1 MSREGRIERATA
13 ETTVRITVGLDG
25 TGSGR
30 IATGIGFFDHLLEQ
44 LSRHSLIDLEIEATG
59 DTVVDEHHTVEDCGI
74 VLGRALDEA
83 LGDRRGIR
91 RYGDARIP
99 MDETLAS
106 CAIDLGGRAWSSIT
120 PRPDPLAGANPWLEL
135 LPHFLESVAREARM
149 TLHLDV
155 AGAASVHHHAEAAM
169 KAFARALRI
178 AVEPDPRLAETE
190 VPSTKGTLR

>member
-1 MSREGRIERATA
+1 MSREGRIERASA

-44 LSRHSLIDLEIEATG
+44 LSRHSLIDLEVEATG

-99 MDETLAS
+99 MDETLAT
-106 CAIDLGGRAWSSIT
+106 CAIDLGGRAWSSIA

-155 AGAASVHHHAEAAM
+155 AGAASVHHHAEAAI
-169 KAFARALRI
+169 KAFARALRV
-178 AVEPDPRLAETE
+178 AVEPDPRLARTE

>member
-30 IATGIGFFDHLLEQ
+30 IATGIPFFDHMLEQ
-44 LSRHSLIDLEIEATG
+44 LSRHSLIDLEVDASG

-99 MDETLAS
+99 MDETLAT

>member
-44 LSRHSLIDLEIEATG
+44 LSRHSLIDLEVEASG

-99 MDETLAS
+99 MDETLAT